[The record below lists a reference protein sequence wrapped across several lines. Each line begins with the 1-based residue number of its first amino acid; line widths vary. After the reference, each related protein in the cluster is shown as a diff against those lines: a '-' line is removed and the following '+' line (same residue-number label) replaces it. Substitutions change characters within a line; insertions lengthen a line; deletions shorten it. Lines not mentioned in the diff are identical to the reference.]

1 MHSANKNYLHRVAAL
16 WALALML
23 ITFYRSVSGSVIGIN
38 YYPAMPREGD
48 PIQVTVR
55 LHNPNPEPKTYAV
68 KVYLDGVKAADWL
81 ATLEGGAIKE
91 YRLLEPKSLKVG
103 ESLRVYAE
111 ATDLK
116 TAETHQASAMIPP
129 YPPEA
134 FTSFISFASFS
145 STLMGYMTTMSYYT
159 TTITPTEG
167 INTGLTLSLVL
178 IGLLIFLELTDP
190 AYGKVN
196 NIITYLR
203 RNFTKEATALLI
215 VFMAMVTTKVVFI
228 IYGV

>member
-1 MHSANKNYLHRVAAL
+1 MHLENKKYLYRVAAL

-23 ITFYRSVSGSVIGIN
+23 ITFYLSVSGSVIGIN
-38 YYPAMPREGD
+38 YYPAVPREGD

-68 KVYLDGVKAADWL
+68 KVYVDGVKAAEWL

-91 YRLLEPKSLKVG
+91 YRLLEPKSLKIG

-111 ATDLK
+111 AADIT

-167 INTGLTLSLVL
+167 INTGLTLSIVL
-178 IGLLIFLELTDP
+178 IGLLIFIELTDP
-190 AYGKVN
+190 AYGK
-196 NIITYLR
+196 IGDRIKHLR
-203 RNFTKEATALLI
+203 RNLTKEATILLI
-215 VFMAMVTTKVVFI
+215 IFLAMAATKIAFI
-228 IYGV
+228 IYGA

>member
-1 MHSANKNYLHRVAAL
+1 MHLENKKYLYRVAAL

-23 ITFYRSVSGSVIGIN
+23 ITFYLSVSGSVIGIN

-55 LHNPNPEPKTYAV
+55 LHNPNPELKTYAV
-68 KVYLDGVKAADWL
+68 KVYVDGVEAAEWL

-91 YRLLEPKSLKVG
+91 YRLLEPKSLKIG

-111 ATDLK
+111 ATDMT

-167 INTGLTLSLVL
+167 INTGLTLSIVL
-178 IGLLIFLELTDP
+178 IGLLIFMELTDP
-190 AYGKVN
+190 AYGK
-196 NIITYLR
+196 IGDRIKRLR
-203 RNFTKEATALLI
+203 RNLTKEATILLI
-215 VFMAMVTTKVVFI
+215 IFLAMVATKIIFI
-228 IYGV
+228 IYGA